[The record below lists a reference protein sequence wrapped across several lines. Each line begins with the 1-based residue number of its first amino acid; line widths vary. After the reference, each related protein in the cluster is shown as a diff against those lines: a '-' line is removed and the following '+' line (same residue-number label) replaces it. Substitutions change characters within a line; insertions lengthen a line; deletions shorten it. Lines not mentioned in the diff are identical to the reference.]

1 MTNIE
6 KQRIVL
12 LSLAQ
17 VLLENDQEL
26 TATNVRLLTIKAV
39 HALIEV
45 TDGGVRDEHER
56 SLVKVATRTCLEELV
71 KAASPPKVKVD
82 VSLN

>member
-17 VLLENDQEL
+17 VLLENDEEL
-26 TATNVRLLTIKAV
+26 TATKIRLLTAKAV
-39 HALIEV
+39 QALIEV
-45 TDGGVRDEHER
+45 TDGGIKDEHER
-56 SLVKVATRTCLEELV
+56 SLVKVTTRICLEEAV
-71 KAASPPKVKVD
+71 KAAMPSKVKPD